1 MIKSVFAVL
10 ITLFVFSSCNKY
22 PDGPSISLI
31 SKKSRLCND
40 WVLVSKLRNAEDV
53 TDDNVT
59 SKLVI
64 EKDGT
69 YSWSETYEA
78 MGQFKGNFSSGDW
91 EFGDS
96 KTTLNLFEKK
106 GDSKAT
112 IPTRTLKINELRNK
126 QIKLI
131 EKFPSLDLEITYIY
145 TAK

>member
-1 MIKSVFAVL
+1 
-10 ITLFVFSSCNKY
+10 
-22 PDGPSISLI
+22 
-31 SKKSRLCND
+31 
-40 WVLVSKLRNAEDV
+40 
-53 TDDNVT
+53 
-59 SKLVI
+59 
-64 EKDGT
+64 
-69 YSWSETYEA
+69 
-78 MGQFKGNFSSGDW
+78 MGQLKGNYSSGDW